1 MAALASSSDVVVG
14 VVVVGVVVAVVAD
27 VTFVAAV
34 AVVAVVGAVVTF
46 VTAVVVSTVGVTGV
60 PIVVASV
67 LVVPTFVKFVDVTI
81 VEATTL
87 VLSVVASAVRELF
100 VGIPDSS
107 GLVDAVVFSDTSRIS
122 TSIVSAFCVVV
133 FATVGFVASRI
144 STSVERLVIES
155 VDSEVT
161 AVASFATGAML
172 ALSSTLDGTVVTLSF
187 DLSVFSAEVG

>member
-14 VVVVGVVVAVVAD
+14 VVVAGVVVAVVAD

-46 VTAVVVSTVGVTGV
+46 VTAVVVSTVVVTGV
-60 PIVVASV
+60 PIVVFV

-87 VLSVVASAVRELF
+87 VLSVVASAVREMF

-144 STSVERLVIES
+144 STSV
-155 VDSEVT
+155 
-161 AVASFATGAML
+161 
-172 ALSSTLDGTVVTLSF
+172 
-187 DLSVFSAEVG
+187 

>member
-1 MAALASSSDVVVG
+1 MAALASSSDVVG
-14 VVVVGVVVAVVAD
+14 FVVVGVVVAVVAD

-46 VTAVVVSTVGVTGV
+46 VTAVVVSTVVVTGV
-60 PIVVASV
+60 PIVVFV

-172 ALSSTLDGTVVTLSF
+172 ALSSTLDGTVVTFSF

>member
-1 MAALASSSDVVVG
+1 MAALASSSDVVG
-14 VVVVGVVVAVVAD
+14 FVVVGVVVAVVAD

-46 VTAVVVSTVGVTGV
+46 VTAVVVFTVVVTGV
-60 PIVVASV
+60 PIVVFV

-133 FATVGFVASRI
+133 FATVGVVASRI

-161 AVASFATGAML
+161 AVASFAAGAML
-172 ALSSTLDGTVVTLSF
+172 ALLSTLDGTVVTFSF